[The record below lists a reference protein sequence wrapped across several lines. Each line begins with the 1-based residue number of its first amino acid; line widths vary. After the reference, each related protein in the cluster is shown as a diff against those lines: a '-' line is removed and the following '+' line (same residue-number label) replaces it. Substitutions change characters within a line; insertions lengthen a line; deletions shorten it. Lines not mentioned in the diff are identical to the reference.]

1 MGGLSRR
8 ATLIEEGRENHPVAV
23 VDGGDLFGK
32 TAIVSSALLQQSQEK
47 ARLLMGA
54 MSMVGLDAWVPGEAD
69 WALGREFVLNLVKTH
84 DVPLLAGNLKCG
96 EEWFPGHRVIERDG
110 RRLGFIGVV
119 EEGPAGC
126 EVSDPVQAAAAAA
139 AAMGQVDLLVG
150 IFHGDAELDGRVLD
164 VVPQIDFFFNG
175 HTGRSQANPRQVKS
189 SWFLG
194 AGQRGKYI
202 GRLGLEWTGQEG
214 AWVSAGEQSTIETRM
229 ERYKTR
235 VETTQKALKEAKDE
249 KEIAKLQ
256 RRILHHQTQV
266 DKLGKEIGNMQ
277 RSALSGRRFRH
288 SLVDL
293 GSSLE
298 NHAATEAM
306 VLETKTR
313 IEAMGSNELGLEA
326 SGWSSTLPFVGSA
339 VCESCHPAQTAQW
352 KTTAHAHAWETLVAD
367 KRSMD
372 ADCFS
377 CHVTGAHHP
386 EGPKLPTEVSG
397 LTDVGCEA
405 CHGPGQAH
413 IGRPVGTMKALDAA
427 VRCVD
432 CHDGVQDEGRFD
444 AAVYLPK
451 VQH

>member
-8 ATLIEEGRENHPVAV
+8 ATLIEEGRKSHSIAV

-32 TAIVSSALLQQSQEK
+32 TPTVSPALIQQSREK
-47 ARLLMGA
+47 ARLMMGA
-54 MSMVGLDAWVPGEAD
+54 MSLVGLDAWVPGESD
-69 WALGREFVLNLVKTH
+69 WALGREFVLELVQKH
-84 DVPLLAGNLKCG
+84 EIPLLAGNLKCG
-96 EEWFPGHRVIERDG
+96 EEWFPGHRVVERDG

-119 EEGPAGC
+119 ESGPDGC
-126 EVSDPVQAAAAAA
+126 ELGDPVKAATDAAAAI
-139 AAMGQVDLLVG
+139 GDVDVLVG

-164 VVPQIDFFFNG
+164 VLPQIDFFFNG

-189 SWFLG
+189 SWFMG
-194 AGQRGKYI
+194 TGQRGKSI
-202 GRLGLEWTGQEG
+202 GRLALEWTGQEG
-214 AWVSAGEQSTIETRM
+214 PWVSVGEQATIEARM

-235 VETTQKALKEAKDE
+235 VETTQASLKKAKEE
-249 KEIAKLQ
+249 KEIAKLE
-256 RRILHHQTQV
+256 RRILHHQAQA
-266 DKLGKEIGNMQ
+266 DKLAEEIQNMQ
-277 RSALSGRRFRH
+277 QSAESGHRFRH

-293 GSSLE
+293 SRSLD
-298 NHAATEAM
+298 NHPATEAM
-306 VLETKTR
+306 VLATKTR
-313 IEAMGSNELGLEA
+313 IESMALGEQKA
-326 SGWSSTLPFVGSA
+326 NPVSSTLPFVGSA
-339 VCESCHPAQTAQW
+339 VCEACHPSQTVQW

-386 EGPKLPTEVSG
+386 EGPKLPTEVFG

-405 CHGPGQAH
+405 CHGPGEAH
-413 IGRPVGTMKALDAA
+413 IGQPVGTMTALDAEE
-427 VRCVD
+427 RCVD

>member
-1 MGGLSRR
+1 M
-8 ATLIEEGRENHPVAV
+8 
-23 VDGGDLFGK
+23 
-32 TAIVSSALLQQSQEK
+32 
-47 ARLLMGA
+47 MGA
-54 MSMVGLDAWVPGEAD
+54 MSLVGLDAWVPGESD
-69 WALGREFVLNLVKTH
+69 WALGREFVLDLVQKH
-84 DVPLLAGNLKCG
+84 EIPLLAGNLKCG
-96 EEWFPGHRVIERDG
+96 EDWFPGHRVVERDG

-119 EEGPAGC
+119 ESGPDGC
-126 EVSDPVQAAAAAA
+126 ELGDPVKAATAAAAAI
-139 AAMGQVDLLVG
+139 GDVDVLVG

-164 VVPQIDFFFNG
+164 VVPEIDFFFNG

-189 SWFLG
+189 SWFMG
-194 AGQRGKYI
+194 TGQRGKYI

-214 AWVSAGEQSTIETRM
+214 PWVSVGEQATIEARM
-229 ERYKTR
+229 ERYRTR
-235 VETTQKALKEAKDE
+235 VETTQAALKKAKEE
-249 KEIAKLQ
+249 KEIAKLE
-256 RRILHHQTQV
+256 RRISHHQAQV
-266 DKLGKEIGNMQ
+266 DKLAEEIENMQ
-277 RSALSGRRFRH
+277 QSALSGHRFRH

-293 GSSLE
+293 SRSLD
-298 NHAATEAM
+298 NHPETEAM
-306 VLETKTR
+306 VLATKTR
-313 IEAMGSNELGLEA
+313 IESMALDEQKGKA
-326 SGWSSTLPFVGSA
+326 VSSTLPFVGSA
-339 VCESCHPAQTAQW
+339 VCAGCHPSQTAQW

-386 EGPKLPTEVSG
+386 EGPKLPTEVAG

-413 IGRPVGTMKALDAA
+413 IGQPVGTMTSDAA
-427 VRCVD
+427 ESCVD